1 MFNLDLYIK
10 KPGDHERRKIDSID
24 RSGSEGQITA
34 IKSHLLMILLSEV
47 LGKERARIPIFL
59 DETGKLGSTNYKQI
73 LDMSAEVGIQ
83 IMTASP
89 SPVEFAEIQ
98 HAIVGYGPENRL
110 RIRPKQYWSSIMNEG
125 DV

>member
-1 MFNLDLYIK
+1 
-10 KPGDHERRKIDSID
+10 
-24 RSGSEGQITA
+24 
-34 IKSHLLMILLSEV
+34 
-47 LGKERARIPIFL
+47 L

-98 HAIVGYGPENRL
+98 HAIVGYGADNRL
-110 RIRPKQYWSSIMNEG
+110 RIRPKQYWSSITSEEE
-125 DV
+125 V